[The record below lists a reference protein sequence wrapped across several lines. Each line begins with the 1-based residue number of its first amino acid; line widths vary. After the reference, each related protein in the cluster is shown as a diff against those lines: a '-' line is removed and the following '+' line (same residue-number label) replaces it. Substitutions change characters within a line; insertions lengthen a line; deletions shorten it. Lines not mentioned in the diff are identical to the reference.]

1 MAILKNLKLTTF
13 TILVIICLVASHA
26 GAKSFGPGNPSR
38 NFGRGLTGLK
48 TFIELNLSETQ
59 RTEMLRII
67 DKYQDK
73 RQSTR
78 DKLREARE
86 NLRNAMQSESFSEN
100 SVRTAYRQVSSI
112 QEDLLVLRVQMRS
125 ELKTLLTP
133 EQSKLL
139 KVKRERRSA
148 KMKNRLENRLEKFS
162 QSN

>member
-1 MAILKNLKLTTF
+1 MAIFKNLKLTTF

-86 NLRNAMQSESFSEN
+86 NLRNALKSEPFNEDG
-100 SVRTAYRQVSSI
+100 VRTAYRRVSSI
-112 QEDLLVLRVQMRS
+112 QEDLLVLRVQMRA

-133 EQSKLL
+133 EQSDLL
-139 KVKRERRSA
+139 KEKSARRSV
-148 KMKNRLENRLEKFS
+148 KMKNRLEDRLERFRE
-162 QSN
+162 SN

>member
-1 MAILKNLKLTTF
+1 MAIFKNLKLTTF

-78 DKLREARE
+78 ENLREARE
-86 NLRNAMQSESFSEN
+86 NLRNAMKSEKFDEGG
-100 SVRTAYRQVSSI
+100 VRTAYRQMSSI
-112 QEDLLVLRVQMRS
+112 QEDMLVLGVQMRS
-125 ELKTLLTP
+125 ELKALLT
-133 EQSKLL
+133 L
-139 KVKRERRSA
+139 
-148 KMKNRLENRLEKFS
+148 
-162 QSN
+162 